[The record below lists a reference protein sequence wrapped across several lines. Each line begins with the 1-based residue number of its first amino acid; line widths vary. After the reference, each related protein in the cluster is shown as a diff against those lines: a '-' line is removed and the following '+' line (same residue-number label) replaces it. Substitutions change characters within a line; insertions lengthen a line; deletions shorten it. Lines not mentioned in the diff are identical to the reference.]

1 FDITEDDSTTSPP
14 RISGR
19 FFYNGHPAAYQ
30 ITAVFL
36 LVPDTTILETA
47 HDRLAHRGLSDFGMP
62 SIAHASH
69 TNLAYQRLIM
79 NLADISGLQTSFG
92 YHVNSRPLV

>member
-1 FDITEDDSTTSPP
+1 MISTSSTL
-14 RISGR
+14 
-19 FFYNGHPAAYQ
+19 Q
-30 ITAVFL
+30 KITAVFL

-69 TNLAYQRLIM
+69 TNLAYQRLIILHEHRQFKGDSSLM
-79 NLADISGLQTSFG
+79 DTQP
-92 YHVNSRPLV
+92 YV